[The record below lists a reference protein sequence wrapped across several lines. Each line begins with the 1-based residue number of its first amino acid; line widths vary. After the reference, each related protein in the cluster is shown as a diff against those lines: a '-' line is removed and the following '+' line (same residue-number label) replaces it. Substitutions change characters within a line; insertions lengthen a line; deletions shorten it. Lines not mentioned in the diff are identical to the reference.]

1 MNCVEVKCQLA
12 SCGKR
17 FSVRAADRK
26 RGWGRFCSKSCKAA
40 HQSKI
45 AIRGNHTMPTKYTQ
59 ERYRRTCENDL
70 ASLEQKKEQFRNADF
85 EAAMDSVE
93 AGWQS

>member
-1 MNCVEVKCQLA
+1 MVTVECERSICKKQFTVK
-12 SCGKR
+12 
-17 FSVRAADRK
+17 AADRK

-40 HQSKI
+40 QQSKI
-45 AIRGNHTMPTKYTQ
+45 AIRGKHTAPTKYTQ
-59 ERYRRTCENDL
+59 ERYRRSCENDL

-85 EAAMDSVE
+85 EAAMDSIE